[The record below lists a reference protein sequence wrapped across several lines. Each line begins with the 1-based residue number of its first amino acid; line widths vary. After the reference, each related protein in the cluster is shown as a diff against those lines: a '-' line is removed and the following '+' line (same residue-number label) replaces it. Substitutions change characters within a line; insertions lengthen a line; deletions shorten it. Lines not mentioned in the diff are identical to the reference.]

1 MDNSTIIKSS
11 KACERCGKC
20 FSKPSLLRRHQ
31 VVHNKE
37 KPFSCSDCSSHF
49 SQQSSLQRHVR
60 AKHMLP
66 EDSGGS
72 KVAQHALDA
81 LKQLQAGHSAID
93 IPMISTQ
100 TQATLEEQPP
110 CQLSILRK
118 MHSKCFYVCEYC
130 AKEFSK
136 TYDLIRHRRS
146 HTKEKP
152 YTCSL
157 CLKSFATKSKLNE
170 HRKRQHAT
178 MKKYVCYNCS
188 ACYASKTRLHRHLA
202 EEHHHLDIPEA
213 QQRLDTDL
221 QVTKLVQLLP
231 HPIVSERSFKC
242 LYCKKQFNRKF
253 NCRTH
258 MVTHLRRLLSVQSE
272 QETHQSC
279 QQCGKQFQKPSD
291 LRRHLLTH
299 SKLKLHICQVCGKR
313 FTLKSTL
320 SRHLQTHEPQ
330 RHPINC
336 QVCGKSYA
344 SKTALQLHLR
354 VHTGERPFTCEVCG
368 ETFRTSGHRL
378 EHMRGDRHR
387 MVSSN
392 TLIM

>member
-110 CQLSILRK
+110 CQLVQLKDKLNPNNKLHVLPTQSILRK

-136 TYDLIRHRRS
+136 TYDLIR
-146 HTKEKP
+146 
-152 YTCSL
+152 
-157 CLKSFATKSKLNE
+157 
-170 HRKRQHAT
+170 
-178 MKKYVCYNCS
+178 
-188 ACYASKTRLHRHLA
+188 
-202 EEHHHLDIPEA
+202 
-213 QQRLDTDL
+213 
-221 QVTKLVQLLP
+221 
-231 HPIVSERSFKC
+231 
-242 LYCKKQFNRKF
+242 
-253 NCRTH
+253 
-258 MVTHLRRLLSVQSE
+258 
-272 QETHQSC
+272 
-279 QQCGKQFQKPSD
+279 
-291 LRRHLLTH
+291 
-299 SKLKLHICQVCGKR
+299 
-313 FTLKSTL
+313 
-320 SRHLQTHEPQ
+320 
-330 RHPINC
+330 
-336 QVCGKSYA
+336 
-344 SKTALQLHLR
+344 
-354 VHTGERPFTCEVCG
+354 
-368 ETFRTSGHRL
+368 
-378 EHMRGDRHR
+378 
-387 MVSSN
+387 
-392 TLIM
+392 